1 MEYNSVAVPW
11 ALNVN
16 KRSVRE
22 MVSYYETEMSPF
34 WWFSWWRH
42 QRETFSALQAFCAG
56 KSPVTGEF
64 PVQRPVTR
72 SFGAFFDLCLNK
84 WLSKQWGR
92 RWFETASRSLW
103 RHCNVFHWLHRK
115 LSKWHFRFNM
125 RLVHCGVC
133 ATGESE
139 LVTWAHVGYPACA
152 LENNTLSTFST
163 FIDAVSLNAITST
176 QDSELTDI

>member
-72 SFGAFFDLCLNK
+72 SFGAFFYLCLNK

-125 RLVHCGVC
+125 DWRHYIANRKWSVK
-133 ATGESE
+133 ANS
-139 LVTWAHVGYPACA
+139 
-152 LENNTLSTFST
+152 
-163 FIDAVSLNAITST
+163 
-176 QDSELTDI
+176 LTDTLELKSSAVITRPNTPWYYMKSSRY